1 MVATRRPPGRKAQI
15 LGVAGER
22 FHRDGY
28 HRVSMA
34 ELAGELGITAP
45 ALYRHVPGKPE
56 LLRQVLDSHLR
67 ALREAVRAGSSTP
80 NEADG
85 PNGPSEASEPAG
97 PSALAAAL
105 APAAID
111 HRALGTLWQRD
122 ARLLPPAQRA
132 LLRRE
137 LRAEVAAM
145 ATTLR
150 RSRPELTIPDAE
162 LLCWSAL
169 SALGGLSNHSFVLPR
184 RRFERLLGE
193 LTTAVL
199 STPLPSSPSGPC
211 SVAADG
217 PPPPGSRREELLTA
231 AVVLFH
237 RYGFDNV
244 TTDRLGAAVGIAGPS
259 VYKHFGTKAELLAAA
274 LERCRE
280 RLRQEVSAPMAAAGG
295 PAVALAAGLGAYVD
309 FARRHGDHL
318 GAMVSETERLAA
330 ADRRAAVAFRRE
342 FLRTW
347 VELLRR
353 VRPQYGPAEARIRVH
368 AMFALVNDGV
378 RGGWA
383 RPDLTQC
390 LTDLAAAV
398 SGLTALDMEQG
409 RARPGP
415 PLRGHHDEV
424 GQYSTN
430 G

>member
-1 MVATRRPPGRKAQI
+1 MATRRPPGRKAQI
-15 LGVAGER
+15 LAVAGER

-34 ELAGELGITAP
+34 GLAGELGITAP
-45 ALYRHVPGKPE
+45 ALYRHVPGKSE
-56 LLRQVLDSHLR
+56 LLRQVLDAQLS
-67 ALREAVRAGSSTP
+67 ALREATRSVSSAP
-80 NEADG
+80 DG
-85 PNGPSEASEPAG
+85 PV
-97 PSALAAAL
+97 ALAAAL

-111 HRALGTLWQRD
+111 HRVLGTLWQRD

-132 LLRRE
+132 RLRRE
-137 LRAEVAAM
+137 LRTEVTAM
-145 ATTLR
+145 ATAVR
-150 RSRPELTIPDAE
+150 RARPELTPPDAA
-162 LLCWSAL
+162 LLCWSVL
-169 SALGGLSNHSFVLPR
+169 SALGGLSNHTFVLPR

-193 LTTAVL
+193 LIGAVL
-199 STPLPSSPSGPC
+199 AAPLPPRPSPSPPP
-211 SVAADG
+211 S
-217 PPPPGSRREELLTA
+217 PPRPSPSQPPPGSRREELLTA

-280 RLRQEVSAPMAAAGG
+280 RLRREVSAPMAAGLTTAGG
-295 PAVALAAGLGAYVD
+295 PGAALAVGLRAYVD
-309 FARRHGDHL
+309 FAHRHGDHL
-318 GAMVSETERLAA
+318 GVMVSETERLAPP
-330 ADRRAAVAFRRE
+330 DRRAAVAFRRD

-347 VELLRR
+347 VELLRE
-353 VRPQYGPAEARIRVH
+353 VRPEYGPAEARIRVH

-378 RGGWA
+378 RGGWD

-390 LTDLAAAV
+390 LADLAGAV
-398 SGLTALDMEQG
+398 SGLPVLDMTQG

-415 PLRGHHDEV
+415 PLRGRQDEV